1 MPRRHH
7 FSERRLPLRQ
17 PPAEQPFSASPRNW
31 NPVRNGWVLLLLN
44 FNYFQM
50 RFVDLQP
57 TDKRIFSMLHCPSFA
72 HLRSRPRLYVII
84 AGFQKILRCGTQAAL
99 GITGTHGRPK
109 VKVESAPAAITS
121 LSAACRC
128 ASRPP
133 SNPSVLPPEIGTQSA
148 MTGFSRI

>member
-1 MPRRHH
+1 VAHKLLKGKPARTDDPKQRLKVSRRHH

-57 TDKRIFSMLHCPSFA
+57 TGKAHFLQVSLPIFS
-72 HLRSRPRLYVII
+72 
-84 AGFQKILRCGTQAAL
+84 AL
-99 GITGTHGRPK
+99 
-109 VKVESAPAAITS
+109 AAIGHVYT
-121 LSAACRC
+121 
-128 ASRPP
+128 
-133 SNPSVLPPEIGTQSA
+133 
-148 MTGFSRI
+148 